1 LVALGLLLGFVLAT
15 AIALA
20 LERSDRR
27 LKDESAVEQAFELP
41 VLGVIP
47 RARSVGAA
55 LAAIHPT
62 AFGLLAGALPLG
74 GPGSSV
80 IMLTSAGGGDG
91 KSTVTLGLAHA
102 TSELGLATVV
112 VEADLRRP
120 VFARYADLPPGA
132 GGLVGVLQQPETL
145 EDELVWVDADEDRRR
160 PFGLLPA
167 GASPLNPQRAL
178 ASAAMA
184 EVIERLRE
192 QVDVVLIDTPA
203 LGTVNDA
210 ATLVAH
216 VDAVIMVARL
226 NHTRLDTVARTM
238 RLLRRLP
245 VYLDAQSERRAHEPL
260 GGSSRA
266 AAAGAFVPGVV
277 ITDAPL
283 VSPREVDLIDA
294 VAANGR

>member
-1 LVALGLLLGFVLAT
+1 
-15 AIALA
+15 
-20 LERSDRR
+20 
-27 LKDESAVEQAFELP
+27 
-41 VLGVIP
+41 
-47 RARSVGAA
+47 
-55 LAAIHPT
+55 
-62 AFGLLAGALPLG
+62 
-74 GPGSSV
+74 
-80 IMLTSAGGGDG
+80 
-91 KSTVTLGLAHA
+91 
-102 TSELGLATVV
+102 
-112 VEADLRRP
+112 